1 MIDFEDELAAA
12 YHRHDDKAYPYTK
25 SVKWQKPKRIRTQS
39 QDDPEMGFLPLLAAA
54 VPAVAGLAGS
64 LLSKKSSKGGGP
76 PPEAAQAQNVL
87 GLLTQALGGDT
98 SQGENTIKEVVK
110 NIVSTVPSPVMSQVK
125 KALQELKTADKAQK
139 ETRGQLVNAV
149 DSKFGPQIHAVLA
162 SLKAAQL
169 QRQATDE
176 HNRIKAKDQFRK
188 ATTES
193 LINVGKRLENIERR
207 LQGSAIVSGSRL
219 NMYGGRNILERG

>member
-1 MIDFEDELAAA
+1 M
-12 YHRHDDKAYPYTK
+12 
-25 SVKWQKPKRIRTQS
+25 
-39 QDDPEMGFLPLLAAA
+39 
-54 VPAVAGLAGS
+54 
-64 LLSKKSSKGGGP
+64 
-76 PPEAAQAQNVL
+76 L

-110 NIVSTVPSPVMSQVK
+110 NIVSTVPSPVMGQVK
-125 KALQELKTADKAQK
+125 KALQELKNADKAQK
-139 ETRGQLVNAV
+139 ESRGQLVNAV

-193 LINVGKRLENIERR
+193 LINVGKRLENIEKR
-207 LQGSAIVSGSRL
+207 LNGSAIVSGSRL